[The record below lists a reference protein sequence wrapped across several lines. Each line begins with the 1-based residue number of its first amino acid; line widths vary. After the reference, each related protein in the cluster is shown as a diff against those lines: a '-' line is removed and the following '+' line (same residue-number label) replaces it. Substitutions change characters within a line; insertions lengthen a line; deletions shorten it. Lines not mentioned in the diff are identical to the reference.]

1 MIQVL
6 NVRPEDVHLLA
17 TEADASKIIKHVR
30 VSDEDSFFLMAKWLF
45 NNLSEETNRSM
56 YKDDNIFEKIKRVF
70 QTEKP
75 KEKQFYEEIT

>member
-17 TEADASKIIKHVR
+17 TEADASKIIKHIR
-30 VSDEDSFFLMAKWLF
+30 VSDEDSKFLQAKWLF
-45 NNLSEETNRSM
+45 NYLDEDTFRSIYNNDYM
-56 YKDDNIFEKIKRVF
+56 FENVKRAV